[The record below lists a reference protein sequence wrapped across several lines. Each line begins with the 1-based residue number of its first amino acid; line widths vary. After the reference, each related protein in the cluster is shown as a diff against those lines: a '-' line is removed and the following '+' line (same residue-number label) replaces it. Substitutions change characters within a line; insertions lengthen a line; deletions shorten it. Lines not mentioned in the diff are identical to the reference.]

1 MTIIKRVLTNFIIPL
16 FILLTF
22 QFIGNLINYYILNF
36 LPGPIIG
43 MLLLLVA
50 MTLNIIPIKIMK
62 NFSTFLVKHISFF
75 LIPTSVSL
83 IVIIP
88 KIGDYVVKIILLLIL
103 SLIIVLIVSGS
114 FASWY
119 SRKSI
124 KGDTDE

>member
-1 MTIIKRVLTNFIIPL
+1 MAIIKNILKNLILPLSIL
-16 FILLTF
+16 FIF
-22 QFIGNLINYYILNF
+22 QFIGNLINSYILKF
-36 LPGPIIG
+36 IPGPIIG
-43 MLLLLVA
+43 MLLLLLA
-50 MTLNIIPIKIMK
+50 MTLNIIPYSLMK

-88 KIGDYVVKIILLLIL
+88 IIGNYVLKIFLLLVL
-103 SLIIVLIVSGS
+103 SLIMVLIVSGS

-119 SRKSI
+119 SRKTV

>member
-1 MTIIKRVLTNFIIPL
+1 MTIIKNILKNLILPLSIL
-16 FILLTF
+16 FIF
-22 QFIGNLINYYILNF
+22 QFIGNLINSYIMKF
-36 LPGPIIG
+36 IPGPIIG
-43 MLLLLVA
+43 MLLLLLA
-50 MTLNIIPIKIMK
+50 MTYNLIPFSIMK
-62 NFSTFLVKHISFF
+62 NFSSFLVKHISFF

-88 KIGDYVVKIILLLIL
+88 RIGDHVLRIFLLLVL

-119 SRKSI
+119 SRKTV

>member
-1 MTIIKRVLTNFIIPL
+1 MTIIKKILTNFIIPL
-16 FILLTF
+16 TILFLF
-22 QFIGNLINYYILNF
+22 QLIGNLINLYMFKYI
-36 LPGPIIG
+36 PGPIIG

-50 MTLNIIPIKIMK
+50 MTLNIIPYRIMK

-103 SLIIVLIVSGS
+103 SLIIVLIVSGN

-119 SRKSI
+119 SRKTI
-124 KGDTDE
+124 KGDSDE

>member
-1 MTIIKRVLTNFIIPL
+1 MTIIKKLLQNLIIPL
-16 FILLTF
+16 SILFIF
-22 QFIGNLINYYILNF
+22 QFIGNLINSYIVKF
-36 LPGPIIG
+36 IPGPIIG
-43 MLLLLVA
+43 MLLLLLA
-50 MTLNIIPIKIMK
+50 MTLNIIPYSIMK
-62 NFSTFLVKHISFF
+62 NFSSFFVKHISFF

-88 KIGDYVVKIILLLIL
+88 IIGDYVLKIYLLLVL

-119 SRKSI
+119 SRKTI

>member
-1 MTIIKRVLTNFIIPL
+1 MIIIKKVLKNFIIPL
-16 FILLTF
+16 AILFLF
-22 QFIGNLINYYILNF
+22 QLIGNLINSYITSF
-36 LPGPIIG
+36 IPGPIIG
-43 MLLLLVA
+43 MLLLLLA
-50 MTLNIIPIKIMK
+50 MSLNIIPYSLMK
-62 NFSTFLVKHISFF
+62 NFSSFLVRHISFF

-88 KIGDYVVKIILLLIL
+88 IIGSYILKIFLLLVL

-119 SRKSI
+119 SRKTI

>member
-1 MTIIKRVLTNFIIPL
+1 MTIIKNILKNLILPLSIL
-16 FILLTF
+16 FIF
-22 QFIGNLINYYILNF
+22 QFIGNLINSYIMKF
-36 LPGPIIG
+36 IPGPIIG
-43 MLLLLVA
+43 MLLLLLA
-50 MTLNIIPIKIMK
+50 MTYNLIPFSIMK
-62 NFSTFLVKHISFF
+62 NFSSFLVKHISFF

-88 KIGDYVVKIILLLIL
+88 RIGDYVLRIFLLLVL

-119 SRKSI
+119 SRKTV

>member
-1 MTIIKRVLTNFIIPL
+1 MTIIKNILKNLILPLSIL
-16 FILLTF
+16 FIF
-22 QFIGNLINYYILNF
+22 QFIGNLINSYIVKF
-36 LPGPIIG
+36 IPGPIIG
-43 MLLLLVA
+43 MLLLLLA
-50 MTLNIIPIKIMK
+50 MTLNIIPYSLMK
-62 NFSTFLVKHISFF
+62 NFSSFLVKHISFF

-88 KIGDYVVKIILLLIL
+88 TIGDYVLKIFLLLVL

-119 SRKSI
+119 SRKTV

>member
-1 MTIIKRVLTNFIIPL
+1 MKFIRYTIFD
-16 FILLTF
+16 FILPAGILFLF
-22 QFIGNLINYYILNF
+22 QFIGNQLNKLVIF

-43 MLLLLVA
+43 MLLLLLA
-50 MTLNIIPIKIMK
+50 LTLKIVP
-62 NFSTFLVKHISFF
+62 FSLMERFSGFLVQHMSFF

-88 KIGDYVVKIILLLIL
+88 SINNYILRVFILLVG
-103 SLIIVLIVSGS
+103 SLVIVLLATGS

-119 SRKSI
+119 KDKSV

>member
-1 MTIIKRVLTNFIIPL
+1 MKLIKKILNNFIIPL
-16 FILLTF
+16 AILLMF
-22 QFIGNLINYYILNF
+22 QLIGNLINSYILKF
-36 LPGPIIG
+36 IPGPIIG
-43 MLLLLVA
+43 MLLLLLA
-50 MTLNIIPIKIMK
+50 MTINIIPYELMK
-62 NFSTFLVKHISFF
+62 NFSAFLVKHISFF

-88 KIGDYVVKIILLLIL
+88 RIDDYVVRIILLLIL

-119 SRKSI
+119 SRKTI